1 MDRELTREEILRT
14 LDLLNQWEEEDNP
27 KAGASPQAP
36 PFPPG
41 YDAGH
46 ASVRRWLISAGQR
59 ELEAVEHLMTCDV
72 CRQSTRALLQGF
84 LPTPGEAPDPSEKP
98 PE

>member
-27 KAGASPQAP
+27 KAGAPPQAP

-41 YDAGH
+41 YDPGH
-46 ASVRRWLISAGQR
+46 AAVRRWLISAGER
-59 ELEAVEHLMTCDV
+59 ELEAVQHLMNCEV
-72 CRQSTRALLQGF
+72 CRQSTHAAF
-84 LPTPGEAPDPSEKP
+84 LSFVSEPEEAPDPPEKP
-98 PE
+98 LE